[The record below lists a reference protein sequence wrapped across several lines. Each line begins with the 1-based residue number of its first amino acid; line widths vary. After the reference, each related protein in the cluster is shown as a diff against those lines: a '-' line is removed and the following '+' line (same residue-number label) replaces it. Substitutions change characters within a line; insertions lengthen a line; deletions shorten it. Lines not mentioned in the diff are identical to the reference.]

1 MGREIFDPLLGPSD
15 GISNRLARFSHPRH
29 PISRQIHRQYRNGA
43 GWRPSRAVHRRSGQL
58 QRMPFGGSAAS
69 HTGCPAG
76 ECSNATSYPTANPNA
91 CATVVVCRRCPR
103 RADERADG
111 AGVYR
116 KGWRSSPKLR
126 ARRNPNRRKATT
138 DKACQP
144 TLVARFWALPR
155 CNGHHTPIP
164 GVSRS
169 RMRPS
174 RMG

>member
-1 MGREIFDPLLGPSD
+1 MASATGSPASVTRDT
-15 GISNRLARFSHPRH
+15 RLADRFTADTTTERDGNRH
-29 PISRQIHRQYRNGA
+29 APFIATQ
-43 GWRPSRAVHRRSGQL
+43 RAIATNAFRRL
-58 QRMPFGGSAAS
+58 RRLPHNRMPGGRMQQRYVVPD
-69 HTGCPAG
+69 CQ
-76 ECSNATSYPTANPNA
+76 PNA

-144 TLVARFWALPR
+144 TLVARFWALRR